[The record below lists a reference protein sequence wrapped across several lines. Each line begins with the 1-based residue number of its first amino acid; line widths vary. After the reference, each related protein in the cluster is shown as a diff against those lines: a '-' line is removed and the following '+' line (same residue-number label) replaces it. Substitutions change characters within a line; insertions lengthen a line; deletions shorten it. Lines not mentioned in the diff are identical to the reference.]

1 MCVKVCELLNRLIG
15 IKLGLNMGNCC
26 GGNTKDINNFEVNAC
41 QDNEDYLTTAA
52 TSDDYKP
59 INEAKG
65 NKEHDMGS

>member
-1 MCVKVCELLNRLIG
+1 
-15 IKLGLNMGNCC
+15 MGNCC